1 MFQGPNRI
9 EQNMINL
16 LDLEDEE
23 EDLQF
28 DMDPENKPWLNIE
41 PDYMNPETPFQLFN
55 RLGSI
60 NQSRYWKYMRAYSSR
75 ERCCTDGT
83 KNQKRCSQCKGWG
96 SIQVLVKLNPHL
108 RDVFI

>member
-16 LDLEDEE
+16 LELEDEE

-28 DMDPENKPWLNIE
+28 VMDPENKPWLNIE
-41 PDYMNPETPFQLFN
+41 PDFMETETPFQLFN
-55 RLGSI
+55 RLGYFD
-60 NQSRYWKYMRAYSSR
+60 QRRYWKYMRTYSSR
-75 ERCCTDGT
+75 ERCCSDGT
-83 KNQKRCSQCKGWG
+83 KDQRRCSQCNGWG